1 MAVPVEKIE
10 QGRDFLVSQ
19 GATFVLLFGSAAES
33 PETARDLDLAC
44 EGIPPERFY
53 EVAGRIMMVLD
64 FPVDLV
70 DLSDNTRFTRY
81 IRSKGRV
88 LYGN

>member
-1 MAVPVEKIE
+1 MPVPAGATEQAV
-10 QGRDFLVSQ
+10 DFLVSQ
-19 GATFVLLFGSAAES
+19 GATLVLLGSAAES
-33 PETARDLDLAC
+33 PEEARDLDLAC

-53 EVAGRIMMVLD
+53 EVAGRIMQVLD

-81 IRSKGRV
+81 IRSKGRI
-88 LYGN
+88 LYGS